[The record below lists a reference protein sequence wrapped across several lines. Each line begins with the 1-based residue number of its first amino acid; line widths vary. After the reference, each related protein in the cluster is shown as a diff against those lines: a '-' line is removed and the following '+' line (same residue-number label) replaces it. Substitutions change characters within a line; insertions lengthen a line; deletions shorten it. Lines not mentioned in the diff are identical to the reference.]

1 MRIWSIHPEYLD
13 TKALVAVWRETLLAK
28 HVLEDKTNGYKN
40 HPQLIRFRSSEK
52 PIDSINY
59 YLQYVYEEALTR
71 GYNFDKQKIGV
82 FSEVLKLPVTTGQVK
97 YESEHLL
104 KKLFLRDKAKYELL
118 KNNLEFHLHPLFE
131 LKKGDIEVWEK
142 QIVPVD
148 KK

>member
-1 MRIWSIHPEYLD
+1 MRIWSIHPKYLD

-28 HVLEDKTNGYKN
+28 HVLEGKTKGYKN

-52 PIDSINY
+52 PIASINY
-59 YLQYVYEEALTR
+59 YLKYVYEEAATR
-71 GYNFDKQKIGV
+71 GYNFDNQKIGV

-131 LKKGDIEVWEK
+131 LKIGDIEVWEK

>member
-118 KNNLEFHLHPLFE
+118 KNNIEFHLHPLFE
-131 LKKGDIEVWEK
+131 LKNGNIEVWEK
-142 QIVPVD
+142 QIVTVD